1 MVVMNKKNDEGKGMR
16 NIMEQKFD
24 ICIVGMW
31 YGINYGS
38 VLTAYALF
46 KTVRDLGYTA
56 IMANKPKQL
65 WNDHFYSENSLANRF
80 AKKYLI
86 TAPVFDDYN
95 DNKKLNLLSDTFI
108 VGCDTLW
115 HYPLVKSVPTFFFL
129 DFVKDSKK
137 KISYASSFGRGFD
150 GPDYIQE
157 DVNYYLNRFD
167 AVSSREKEGVITCK
181 DLFNVDATQVID
193 PVFLVDRQH
202 YSDLAS
208 TSKALS
214 KDKYVLTYILD
225 PTPDKINAIKLVCE
239 TLGYE
244 NVNIVDPN
252 NEVKASERLALP
264 VERNLDVEDWLKLFE
279 DAAFVITD
287 SYHGLCFS
295 LIFDK
300 NFICFGNKSRGLARF
315 TSLLNIVGLDSRIC
329 FDYNDVAENITQ
341 LLTPI
346 DYESVHK
353 IFDKEITR
361 CKTWLSDML
370 KLEKKSIDN
379 SVVQLDRE
387 LCSGC
392 GACEGICP
400 VHAISMHKDEFGF
413 LRPKVAENLCVNCG
427 LCAKRCTVLNPKYKN
442 IERPGCYAVIADD
455 VVRKISS
462 SGGMFTLAAEYV
474 LQQGGYV
481 CGAAYKDNFEVEHIL
496 INNSSE
502 LGRLRGSKYMQ
513 SEAGPIYQKIKKL
526 LEQNKP
532 VLFTGMP
539 CQVSGLYAYLGKD
552 YPCLYT
558 IDVFCHGI
566 TSSKVFEKYRQDVLG
581 GKPLARLE
589 FKDKEPWGWHAGVN
603 AWFADG
609 TKYSKP
615 LEADPYFCAYLQ
627 SISKNLACG
636 TCKVNRLPRQG
647 DLSMGDFWRVEEFD
661 RTLNDGKGT
670 SAVLVNSPKG
680 EEFFKALQGSM
691 NLCRKVPLDI
701 AIKGNG
707 SIMHPYTLHK
717 NRLQFFKNFAKQSF
731 ASLQSGCS
739 SNRVYEQ
746 EYLELVKRVPKEDHE
761 LYFIAKFVAEHAR
774 GRQIVT
780 WIRSDRFERILKTHF
795 GLTVAFGVSQRKE
808 ALIKGRIE
816 DFDILRGKRNQYY
829 LVSLHRAYDD
839 ATYKQLQLFGYR
851 PEKDFIFRQFKPIVL
866 ENLDLSK
873 GNYYDAYGNSVEGFH
888 SFVGKI
894 ILRGFNNHIMFAK
907 NMDSAR
913 FLTFDL
919 CANACID
926 IGERVRFDAPVRIES
941 KGFDYS
947 SSLKIG
953 NGCVF
958 NQGGLFRFY
967 TPGAAI
973 IGENCTASSKF
984 ELHVNQGKKAIIG
997 RDCMFSFENELWA
1010 GDGHSIFDVKSGSCI
1025 NRDIRGGYCPSNNL
1039 VIGDHVWVG
1048 KQAFIMHGTNIG
1060 SGSIVGARSVVKGVF
1075 PNNCSIVGNPAK
1087 KVKEDI
1093 AWSRDGMATT
1103 LESCGRP
1110 EYAKITSSA
1119 PAPISGRKVLVIGG
1133 TRFMGKQLVKE
1144 LICLGNDV
1152 TIATRGRVKDNF
1164 GMYVKRLT
1172 MDVSDADS
1180 ARRALQNKE
1189 FDVVFDNLA
1198 YCSVNVKNVLSNIC
1212 CGKYIQLSSVEVYQ
1226 RMRPD
1231 MREEYFNPYNIRVE
1245 LCDTHVGY
1253 VRGMQQAEA
1262 IVYNQYKNIPSV
1274 TVRIPYVTKTDRLF
1288 YYCRNIARQIPMN
1301 IDDISRGFTF
1311 IRDTEVGKFLP
1322 WIAAQNFSG
1331 PINLASEGMVTIKM
1345 ILNYIENKVGK
1356 KAIIDLENGENSP
1369 FHVYNEKT
1377 FSMNMEKARRLGYRT
1392 SYLEEWFW
1400 KLMDEYINRA
1410 IRAL

>member
-1 MVVMNKKNDEGKGMR
+1 MVVMNKKNDEGKGMI

-115 HYPLVKSVPTFFFL
+115 HYPLVKTVPTFFFL

-181 DLFNVDATQVID
+181 DLFDVDATQVID

-214 KDKYVLTYILD
+214 KNKYVLTYILD

-341 LLTPI
+341 LLAPI

-400 VHAISMHKDEFGF
+400 VHAISMHKDELGF
-413 LRPKVAENLCVNCG
+413 LRPKIAENLCVNCG

-691 NLCRKVPLDI
+691 NVCRKVPLDI

-808 ALIKGRIE
+808 ALVKGRIE

-829 LVSLHRAYDD
+829 LVSLHRVYDD
-839 ATYKQLQLFGYR
+839 AAYKQLQQFGYM
-851 PEKDFIFRQFKPIVL
+851 PEKDFIFRQFKPIVI
-866 ENLDLSK
+866 EHLDLSK
-873 GNYYDAYGNSVEGFH
+873 GNYYDSFGNSIEGF
-888 SFVGKI
+888 SSIIGKI
-894 ILRGFNNHIMFAK
+894 VIRGFNCHI
-907 NMDSAR
+907 NLGRNINTGRNLDIDICS
-913 FLTFDL
+913 
-919 CANACID
+919 NSYID
-926 IGERVRFDAPVRIES
+926 IGDNTNFLAHTKIEFFGDRDAFRYLIIKNNCTFS
-941 KGFDYS
+941 
-947 SSLKIG
+947 
-953 NGCVF
+953 
-958 NQGGLFRFY
+958 GGALFRFWHK
-967 TPGAAI
+967 GAILINEFCTFAAFVEMRANMGKRI
-973 IGENCTASSKF
+973 I
-984 ELHVNQGKKAIIG
+984 VG
-997 RDCMFSFENELWA
+997 RDCMFSYNIELQA
-1010 GDGHSIFDVKSGSCI
+1010 GDGHHIFDVTTLKAINKNISGKFDKNDQI
-1025 NRDIRGGYCPSNNL
+1025 
-1039 VIGDHVWVG
+1039 VIGEHVWIG
-1048 KQAFIMHGTNIG
+1048 KEAFLLSGTNIG
-1060 SGSIVGARSVVKGVF
+1060 TGSIIGARSVVKGIF
-1075 PNNCSIVGNPAK
+1075 PNNCTIVGNSAR
-1087 KVKEDI
+1087 KVKENI
-1093 AWSRDGMATT
+1093 AWSRDG
-1103 LESCGRP
+1103 LISDINKCGRP
-1110 EYAKITSSA
+1110 EYATLTTHA
-1119 PAPISGRKVLVIGG
+1119 HAAISGRKVLVIGG
-1133 TRFMGKQLVKE
+1133 TRFMGVQLVKG
-1144 LICLGNDV
+1144 LIALGNDV
-1152 TIATRGRVKDNF
+1152 TIATRGRKRDGF
-1164 GMYVKRLT
+1164 GMYVERLL
-1172 MDVSDADS
+1172 MDVSNESSVKA
-1180 ARRALQNKE
+1180 ALSGKY

-1198 YCSVNVKNVLSNIC
+1198 YCSLYANNVLSHVK
-1212 CGKYIQLSSVEVYQ
+1212 CGKYIQLSSVEAY
-1226 RMRPD
+1226 RNMMPD
-1231 MREEYFNPYNIRVE
+1231 MREEYFNPYNLQVEIRGVN
-1245 LCDTHVGY
+1245 VGY
-1253 VRGMQQAEA
+1253 VKGKRLAEA
-1262 IVYNQYKNIPSV
+1262 VAYQNFKNLPV
-1274 TVRIPYVTKTDRLF
+1274 TTVRIPYVTKTDRLF
-1288 YYCRNIARQIPMN
+1288 YYCKSIVKQEAMN
-1301 IDDISRGFTF
+1301 IDDVSRGFTF
-1311 IRDTEVGKFLP
+1311 IRDTEVGSFLP
-1322 WIAAQNFSG
+1322 WIAAQDFNG
-1331 PINLASEGMVTIKM
+1331 PINLASEGMVTIDM
-1345 ILNYIENKVGK
+1345 ILKYIEEKTGK
-1356 KAIIDLENGENSP
+1356 TAIIDTKNGTKSP
-1369 FHVYNEKT
+1369 FHEFNEKT
-1377 FSMNMEKARRLGYRT
+1377 FSLNMDKAKQLGYHV
-1392 SYLEEWFW
+1392 SNINSWFW
-1400 KLMDEYINRA
+1400 SLMDEYIARA
-1410 IRAL
+1410 IK